1 MRASTGSSKW
11 SLRAREVAPEPPP
24 DQPFAGCRVLMNEE
38 ADGRLVARC
47 CEGDRR
53 AFADLV
59 SRYQKP
65 IYNAAMHMLHHTEDA
80 RDVTQTVFLKA
91 YEHLDAYDPKF
102 KFYSWIYRIALNES
116 INALQR
122 RRRSE
127 PLTEQELDEH
137 DGPDDEVG
145 SAQVSR
151 RVQAALMTLRPDYR
165 AVIVLKHFLDSSNRL
180 NSARS
185 PTASS
190 PSTSAWISSVC
201 RSSSMIRA
209 FHARSGL
216 P

>member
-1 MRASTGSSKW
+1 
-11 SLRAREVAPEPPP
+11 
-24 DQPFAGCRVLMNEE
+24 MNEE

-91 YEHLDAYDPKF
+91 YEHLGDYDPKF

-127 PLTEQELDEH
+127 PLTEQELDDH

-145 SAQVSR
+145 NQQASR

-165 AVIVLKHFLDSSNRL
+165 AVIVLKHFLDSSYEDMSEILGVPDKTVKSRL
-180 NSARS
+180 FTARQALREALNGHGR
-185 PTASS
+185 P
-190 PSTSAWISSVC
+190 
-201 RSSSMIRA
+201 
-209 FHARSGL
+209 
-216 P
+216 